1 MGVADAAAIVAI
13 VDADADVAAAEAAT
27 ASLSSRFRSLRAR
40 FAAFFCLMREL
51 VKGIVIG
58 RFGEWGGVG
67 RFNTNHE
74 LSVVTLLLL

>member
-13 VDADADVAAAEAAT
+13 VDADADVAAAEAAR
-27 ASLSSRFRSLRAR
+27 SSRFRSLRAR

-51 VKGIVIG
+51 VKGIVLS
-58 RFGEWGGVG
+58 RFGESGGVG

-74 LSVVTLLLL
+74 LSVVTLPLL